1 MSASR
6 PLPRS
11 LDPLPGES
19 LPGFV
24 LRLAHRLEI
33 TPQHVLRLTSLT
45 VGARQIAVPGYQ
57 AVHLPK
63 AAAAAFGRA
72 TRLSPAEVSGLCL
85 SPFAYRYRPYQQH
98 LGRVD
103 LSERAHWAAP
113 AGWAS
118 HRLRR
123 YCPQCLASDGTTVQQ
138 RHGGAWRRLWH
149 LPVSFAC
156 LAHQRMLETTCPHC
170 EKPVNQNLGSHLIA
184 RPALGLL
191 HPAQCRNPAAD
202 TGHPAWQEA
211 CAGRLDT
218 PVPPTTVPA
227 DQLDCQ
233 RHLHAL
239 LTEPDPDA
247 RSIGQHVKALTCF
260 DDLYTATVLLRPVP
274 AAGADPA
281 PRERRMRGD
290 CRLPQDPG
298 DAAKVL
304 TTAHQLLA
312 ADAAQAET
320 MIRELLTAARWSP
333 HRWQAVLNS
342 NHNSSPTLSRLI
354 READSLP
361 RPQPKPRKPQ
371 PPIPPSHHGAFT
383 WHHIPQYLPEEW
395 LHYFDAPAGA
405 HEALRRAVPVHLVKM
420 IAGGSVQD
428 CAERLG
434 VPFGTAAWAMGNARR
449 RLADADA
456 LDALE
461 AGLQKLADHLDAQ
474 TCLVD
479 YHRRRQALDT
489 WSLSEADW
497 RRLSENLP
505 ERTGR
510 RFDDAVRRDTAAVLI
525 WTDITQSHSHQA
537 YVVHRARAAA
547 LPARSPLLQSLTE
560 TRYQR
565 RCGRAWEL
573 RPIAEQLDAYARDLA
588 TAIDRPCN

>member
-1 MSASR
+1 MSDWR
-6 PLPRS
+6 T
-11 LDPLPGES
+11 DPTYAMCRAL
-19 LPGFV
+19 V
-24 LRLAHRLEI
+24 N
-33 TPQHVLRLTSLT
+33 
-45 VGARQIAVPGYQ
+45 GAELSSFADGPFDVRAV
-57 AVHLPK
+57 
-63 AAAAAFGRA
+63 AAAVRPEAKDRFLLDEVPWENFPQGDHVREAV
-72 TRLSPAEVSGLCL
+72 RL
-85 SPFAYRYRPYQQH
+85 
-98 LGRVD
+98 
-103 LSERAHWAAP
+103 
-113 AGWAS
+113 
-118 HRLRR
+118 
-123 YCPQCLASDGTTVQQ
+123 
-138 RHGGAWRRLWH
+138 
-149 LPVSFAC
+149 
-156 LAHQRMLETTCPHC
+156 
-170 EKPVNQNLGSHLIA
+170 
-184 RPALGLL
+184 
-191 HPAQCRNPAAD
+191 
-202 TGHPAWQEA
+202 
-211 CAGRLDT
+211 
-218 PVPPTTVPA
+218 
-227 DQLDCQ
+227 
-233 RHLHAL
+233 
-239 LTEPDPDA
+239 
-247 RSIGQHVKALTCF
+247 
-260 DDLYTATVLLRPVP
+260 
-274 AAGADPA
+274 
-281 PRERRMRGD
+281 
-290 CRLPQDPG
+290 
-298 DAAKVL
+298 
-304 TTAHQLLA
+304 
-312 ADAAQAET
+312 
-320 MIRELLTAARWSP
+320 
-333 HRWQAVLNS
+333 
-342 NHNSSPTLSRLI
+342 LSRLI

-361 RPQPKPRKPQ
+361 RPRPKPRKPQ

-395 LHYFDAPAGA
+395 LHYFDAPAGT

-479 YHRRRQALDT
+479 YHRRRQALVT